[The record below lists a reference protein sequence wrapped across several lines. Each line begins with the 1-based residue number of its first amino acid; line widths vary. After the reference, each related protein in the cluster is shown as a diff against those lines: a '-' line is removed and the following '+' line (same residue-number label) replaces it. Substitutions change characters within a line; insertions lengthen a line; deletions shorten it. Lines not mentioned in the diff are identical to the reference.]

1 MPQKH
6 SPFLSSSWLDNCGTG
21 GFVFEDTCCLYKTS
35 MRGIPALFTP
45 PWALDCGLNLQSN
58 NGEKYSAF
66 IAALST
72 RPEPYLT
79 VDLPPCSDNPQ
90 NGLST
95 AIVKQFTSSDFRLQ
109 WRHTRILDIPAKLP
123 SNRRK
128 QVNRAEREGISC
140 EVVGDWKNVHA
151 LHDASRNRKDIA
163 NDSLQLGK
171 LLKAISSEDY
181 SFAIEATDPDG
192 ICIASGGFVMVSS
205 RRCLYSFG
213 GQIRGPLSAIASVA
227 MLSFAMEVAAKKG
240 AVEFD
245 FGGSADPGVDSFYKE
260 FGAVSVPKP
269 RLIRTSWWL
278 TPILKVIRPDLN

>member
-1 MPQKH
+1 MPQTH

-58 NGEKYSAF
+58 NAESYTAF
-66 IAALST
+66 ITELST

-79 VDLPPCSDNPQ
+79 VDLPPCDDDPKK
-90 NGLST
+90 GLST
-95 AIVKQFTSSDFRLQ
+95 AIIKQFTPSEFRLQ
-109 WRHTRILDIPAKLP
+109 WRHTRILELPAKLP

-140 EVVGDWKNVHA
+140 EIVSDWGNVHE
-151 LHDASRNRKDIA
+151 LHDASRNRKDIE
-163 NDSLQLGK
+163 NNSKQLGK
-171 LLKAISSEDY
+171 LLNAISSADY
-181 SFAIEATDPDG
+181 SFAIDATDSNCN
-192 ICIASGGFVMVSS
+192 CIASGGFVMLDS
-205 RRCLYSFG
+205 RRCIYSFG
-213 GQIRGPLSAIASVA
+213 GQKRGPLSAIASVA
-227 MLSFAMEVAAKKG
+227 MLSFAMEVAIEKG
-240 AVEFD
+240 AWEFD
-245 FGGSADPGVDSFYKE
+245 FGGSSDPGVDRFYKE

-269 RLIRTSWWL
+269 RLIRTAWWL